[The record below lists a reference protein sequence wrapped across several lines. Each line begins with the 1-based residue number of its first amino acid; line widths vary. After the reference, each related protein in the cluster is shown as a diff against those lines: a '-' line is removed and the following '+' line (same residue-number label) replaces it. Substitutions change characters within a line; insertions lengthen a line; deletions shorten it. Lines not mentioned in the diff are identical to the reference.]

1 MTPTTVSTPSHV
13 YIPLPVVLHTKHYP
27 GGARPLLVLHGFLGS
42 GGNWST
48 LSRTAFSTVR
58 DTYALDARNH
68 GRSPHTEAF
77 SYAHM
82 AADVRA
88 FMDAQGIQ
96 TADVLGHSMGGKTAM
111 TLALTYPN
119 RVRSVVVADMAPR
132 AYPPGHDALLTALQ
146 SVDLGAV
153 DSRSDADERLA
164 DSIPDWGVRQFLLKN
179 LTRTP
184 NGYEWAPN
192 LGVLAARY
200 DEILKPVLSDT
211 SYDGPALFVRGGAS
225 PYVRDA
231 DWPQIQ
237 TLFPHARLVT
247 IPDAGHWVHAQ
258 APQPFADAVLAFL
271 QE

>member
-1 MTPTTVSTPSHV
+1 M
-13 YIPLPVVLHTKHYP
+13 PLPVVLHAKRYP
-27 GGARPLLVLHGFLGS
+27 ADAPQMLILHGFLGS

-48 LSRTAFSTVR
+48 LSRTKFSTAR

-68 GRSPHTEAF
+68 GRSPHTDAF

-88 FMDAQGIQ
+88 FMEAQGIE

-111 TLALTYPN
+111 TLALTYPD
-119 RVRSVVVADMAPR
+119 RIRSLVVADMAPR

-146 SVDLGAV
+146 SIDLSAL
-153 DSRSDADERLA
+153 DSRSDADALLA
-164 DSIPDWGVRQFLLKN
+164 DSIEDWGVRQFLLKN

-184 NGYEWAPN
+184 SGYEWAPN
-192 LGVLAARY
+192 LDVLAARY
-200 DEILKPVLSDT
+200 DEILCPIAPARPF
-211 SYDGPALFVRGGAS
+211 DGPALFVRGGAS
-225 PYVRDA
+225 GYVRDA

-258 APQPFADAVLAFL
+258 APDAFADAVLSFL
-271 QE
+271 SE